1 MQEREGVE
9 EGLLDG
15 NNGESAASEITFVV
29 VLCTIVAASG
39 SLAYGFSVSIL
50 RHAYVVEWIDD
61 ACIQEWDINII
72 FFTYLYR
79 YAYVHIFARTIEL
92 KMTVDLRPYCSWPQ
106 NSKEHARIAS
116 SLLKIILL
124 F

>member
-15 NNGESAASEITFVV
+15 NSGESAAGITFVV

-50 RHAYVVEWIDD
+50 RHA
-61 ACIQEWDINII
+61 CILCGMD
-72 FFTYLYR
+72 
-79 YAYVHIFARTIEL
+79 
-92 KMTVDLRPYCSWPQ
+92 S
-106 NSKEHARIAS
+106 
-116 SLLKIILL
+116 
-124 F
+124 